1 MMNFKKLGIIIQRE
15 YLNKVKKKSFLLITF
30 LAPIF
35 FAAIAI
41 LPTVIM
47 LGTKEEAKKVGVV
60 DRSGIVL
67 PFLESNETVEYID
80 LGAGA
85 PVDSIKTNLEGW
97 GVDVLLSISELDESA
112 KNVTADTYSVKP
124 LGMDTGENI
133 ENRINDAVEA
143 YRIDSYGIENLE
155 SIMKEVR
162 SNVHLHSYTVDESG
176 KETISESGVY
186 MAVSMILGMML
197 YMFIAL
203 FSGMVMSSV
212 IEEKSSRVV
221 EVLVSSVKATELL
234 FGKIIGVALVALT
247 QFLLWIVLTG
257 AIVGVAGGIIGMD
270 KIMSMGSQATEVPG
284 VDMSEMGIHP
294 DFGMGDLSTTL
305 EMTEGAAEVPVDSL
319 VATADTLAV
328 AEPTGMNAIMST
340 IGNLNLGLIL
350 FAFLIFFVF
359 GYLLYASL
367 FAAIGSGVE
376 NEGDSTQLQLPVTI
390 PLMIGFFV
398 ALYAFKA
405 PDSQLVFWFSMI
417 PFTSPIVMLARI
429 PFGVATWELVLSIV
443 LLIGTFIA
451 CAWASAKIYKVG
463 ILMYGKKSTFKDL
476 WKWLKQK

>member
-1 MMNFKKLGIIIQRE
+1 MNFKKLGIIIQRE

-30 LAPIF
+30 LAPVL

-41 LPTVIM
+41 LPSIIM
-47 LGTKEEAKKVGVV
+47 MGTKEEAKKVGVV

-67 PFLESNETVEYID
+67 PYLEDNDVTHYID
-80 LGAGA
+80 LGAAADIDGLKADLKGA
-85 PVDSIKTNLEGW
+85 
-97 GVDVLLSISELDESA
+97 GVDVLLSISELDPEALSV
-112 KNVTADTYSVKP
+112 KADTYSEKP
-124 LGMDTGENI
+124 LGMDTGSMI

-143 YRIDSYGIENLE
+143 YRIEQSGIANLE
-155 SIMKEVR
+155 EIMAGVK
-162 SNVHLHSYTVDESG
+162 SNVKLRSYTIDETG
-176 KETISESGVY
+176 KETISESGIY
-186 MAVSMILGMML
+186 MALSMLLGIAI

-221 EVLVSSVKATELL
+221 EVLVSSVKASELM

-247 QFLLWIVLTG
+247 QFLLWILLTG
-257 AIVGVAGGIIGMD
+257 IFVGIAMGFMGKD
-270 KIMSMGSQATEVPG
+270 KIMGMFGDDATTEMVQQMSPDVEIPG
-284 VDMSEMGIHP
+284 Q
-294 DFGMGDLSTTL
+294 LTL
-305 EMTEGAAEVPVDSL
+305 G
-319 VATADTLAV
+319 DTLTAV
-328 AEPTGMNAIMST
+328 SDTTGVAAGEPSGMEVVMST
-340 IGNLNLGLIL
+340 LGNINLAQIGI
-350 FAFLIFFVF
+350 AFLFFFIF
-359 GYLLYASL
+359 GYLLYASI

-376 NEGDSTQLQLPVTI
+376 NEGDSSQLQLPVTI

-405 PDSQLVFWFSMI
+405 PDSSLVFWFSMI

-429 PFGVATWELVLSIV
+429 PFGVATWELVLSII
-443 LLIGTFIA
+443 LLVGTFIV

-476 WKWLKQK
+476 YKWLKMK

>member
-1 MMNFKKLGIIIQRE
+1 MNFKKLGIIIQRE

-30 LAPIF
+30 LAPVL

-41 LPTVIM
+41 LPSVIM
-47 LGTKEEAKKVGVV
+47 MGTKEEAKKVGVI

-67 PFLESNETVEYID
+67 SYLEDNDVTHYID
-80 LGAGA
+80 LGAAADIDALKADLKGA
-85 PVDSIKTNLEGW
+85 
-97 GVDVLLSISELDESA
+97 GVDVLLSVSELDPETLSV
-112 KNVTADTYSVKP
+112 KADTYSEKP
-124 LGMDTGENI
+124 LGMDTGSMI

-143 YRIDSYGIENLE
+143 YRIEQSGIANLE
-155 SIMKEVR
+155 EIMAGVK
-162 SNVHLHSYTVDESG
+162 SNVKLRSYTIDETG
-176 KETISESGVY
+176 KESISESGIY
-186 MAVSMILGMML
+186 MAISMLLGIAI

-221 EVLVSSVKATELL
+221 EVLVSSVKAVELM

-247 QFLLWIVLTG
+247 QFLLWILLTG
-257 AIVGVAGGIIGMD
+257 IFLGVAMGFMGKD
-270 KIMSMGSQATEVPG
+270 KIMGMMDTPG
-284 VDMSEMGIHP
+284 VPTEMVEGMPATPDM
-294 DFGMGDLSTTL
+294 
-305 EMTEGAAEVPVDSL
+305 AEVSD
-319 VATADTLAV
+319 
-328 AEPTGMNAIMST
+328 MNVVMST
-340 IGNLNLGLIL
+340 LGNINLAQIGI
-350 FAFLIFFVF
+350 AFLFFFIF
-359 GYLLYASL
+359 GYLLYASI

-376 NEGDSTQLQLPVTI
+376 NEGDSSQLQLPVTI

-405 PDSQLVFWFSMI
+405 PDSSLVFWFSMI

-443 LLIGTFIA
+443 LLVGTFIV

-476 WKWLKQK
+476 YKWLKMK